1 MREGGRDNSDVMMY
15 LQRGPSS
22 LTSVVGGK
30 VVMSFSFHLIGYYR
44 AKYPV
49 PDSPNR
55 FQNSK
60 GSCLG
65 AWFRLIDSR

>member
-44 AKYPV
+44 AKYP
-49 PDSPNR
+49 DSSNNN
-55 FQNSK
+55 QNSK
-60 GSCLG
+60 GSCLVPSY
-65 AWFRLIDSR
+65 R